1 MPLTLNCIEP
11 LTAICIG
18 VGACAL
24 APFDA
29 GLTAGAVIGGAG
41 LFVRIREG
49 LRKPGL
55 DEPDIFRRLQKEV
68 LRDWD
73 HWQNTQERR
82 DAVTLADAA
91 MTRWLPT
98 VMMTREELAATA
110 TESGRDDERYPVIA
124 ARKIADRLGDHD
136 PEFVAP
142 APGEPEPLARQFAC
156 EVIERA
162 LRAAKNDRD
171 YATFLTL
178 DIAIELG
185 RAIAET
191 FTQLK
196 SVEQKMEAGFAAVLA
211 RLDSGT
217 DVPLKAI
224 REQIGRFIELDENAS
239 LDAIIARI
247 DRFIPDYRAL
257 SRRIEAL
264 DAKDN
269 RLKGAQQAAAKA
281 LDEGDL
287 EAARRYLAEAA
298 EVKQD
303 RAAEYVQEAAAQ
315 FGELAAA
322 DLLALDWQAADGNW
336 GRAEAM
342 LAPFDRAG
350 ADATVWQATKKL
362 LDHGEIFGARGA
374 LDAAIARARAMQARL
389 RDGTDATAFGAWSNW
404 LGNALRTQGARTGG
418 AAGLALLADA
428 VTAYRDA
435 LSVYT
440 KAAMPA
446 DWAMTQNNL
455 GTALSTQGERTG
467 GAEGLTLLADA
478 VTAYRD
484 ALTFYTKAAMP
495 AQWATTQN
503 NLGNALRTQGERTG
517 GEAGLA
523 LLADAVTAYRDALTV
538 RTKAALPAQ
547 WAMTQNNLGAA
558 LQTQGER
565 TGGEAGLALLADAVT
580 AYRDALSVYTQAAMP
595 ADWAMTQ
602 NNLGTA
608 LQTQGERTGGA
619 DGLALLA
626 DAVTAYRDALSV
638 RTKAAMPADW
648 AMTQNNL
655 GNALGTQGERTGGAE
670 GLALLADAVTA
681 YRDALSVYTQAAM
694 PADWAMTQN
703 NLGNALGTQG
713 ERTGGADGLALLADA
728 VTAYRNALTVRTKAA
743 MPAQWAMTQENI
755 ALAFSAKA
763 RLVDDPLPDW
773 RAAELAATLA
783 LQVYTPEHMPF
794 YHEKATRLLARIRT
808 EIAERG
814 G

>member
-82 DAVTLADAA
+82 DAVTVADAA

-98 VMMTREELAATA
+98 VMMTREELAATV

-124 ARKIADRLGDHD
+124 ARKIADRLGVHD

-142 APGEPEPLARQFAC
+142 AAGQPEPLARQFAC

-191 FTQLK
+191 FAQLK

-211 RLDSGT
+211 RLDGGT

-247 DRFIPDYRAL
+247 DRFIPDYRTL
-257 SRRIEAL
+257 SSRIEAL

-303 RAAEYVQEAAAQ
+303 RAAEYVKEAAAQ

-322 DLLALDWQAADGNW
+322 DLLALDWQAADANW
-336 GRAEAM
+336 SRAEAM
-342 LAPFDRAG
+342 LAPFDRAA
-350 ADATVWQATKKL
+350 ADTLCWQATEKL
-362 LDHGEIFGARGA
+362 LDHGTIFGARGA
-374 LDAAIARARAMQARL
+374 IDAVIARARAMQARL
-389 RDGTDATAFGAWSNW
+389 KGGADRAGFASWSVW
-404 LGNALRTQGARTGG
+404 LGN
-418 AAGLALLADA
+418 
-428 VTAYRDA
+428 
-435 LSVYT
+435 
-440 KAAMPA
+440 
-446 DWAMTQNNL
+446 
-455 GTALSTQGERTG
+455 
-467 GAEGLTLLADA
+467 
-478 VTAYRD
+478 
-484 ALTFYTKAAMP
+484 
-495 AQWATTQN
+495 
-503 NLGNALRTQGERTG
+503 
-517 GEAGLA
+517 
-523 LLADAVTAYRDALTV
+523 
-538 RTKAALPAQ
+538 
-547 WAMTQNNLGAA
+547 A

-565 TGGEAGLALLADAVT
+565 TGSAAGLALLAEAVA
-580 AYRDALSVYTQAAMP
+580 AYRAALTVRTESAMP
-595 ADWAMTQ
+595 VQWATTH

-608 LQTQGERTGGA
+608 LATQGARTGSA
-619 DGLALLA
+619 AGLALLTE
-626 DAVTAYRDALSV
+626 AVAAYRA
-638 RTKAAMPADW
+638 
-648 AMTQNNL
+648 
-655 GNALGTQGERTGGAE
+655 
-670 GLALLADAVTA
+670 
-681 YRDALSVYTQAAM
+681 
-694 PADWAMTQN
+694 
-703 NLGNALGTQG
+703 
-713 ERTGGADGLALLADA
+713 
-728 VTAYRNALTVRTKAA
+728 ALTVRTKGT
-743 MPAQWAMTQENI
+743 MPADWAGTQENV
-755 ALAFSAKA
+755 ALAFESMAA
-763 RLVDDPLPDW
+763 LRDDPLPDL
-773 RAAELAATLA
+773 REAEAAVLAALR
-783 LQVYTPEHMPF
+783 VYTPEHMSF
-794 YHEKATRLLARIRT
+794 YHAKATDLLTRIRAK
-808 EIAERG
+808 IAERG